1 MLVIKFGG
9 TSVGDATRLASVSQ
23 IIQNAKGKEEQVVV
37 VVSAMSG
44 VTNSLVKAARAAAE
58 GDEVTHRRIGEELLT
73 LHRDACEALTAH
85 EGERRDTCW
94 FIEDRLRDVERF
106 CRSLTVLRELT
117 IRAQDAIS
125 SIGEKLSVH
134 ILAAHLRT
142 QGTRA
147 QAVDATE
154 LIVTDDNFGAANPL
168 MKETREKV
176 RQSIPP
182 LLKQGLVPIITGYIG
197 ATAEGVTTTLG
208 RGGSDYTAAII
219 GVCLDADEVWIWT
232 DVDGILTADPNI
244 VKQARP
250 LKELSYVEAAEL
262 AYFGAD
268 VLHPKTIKPLEERGI
283 PLRIVNSFNPTDPGT
298 LIIKKPQRTPRN
310 VQAIISTKGL
320 SLIGVAGNGDAWTP
334 EVAARALSRLARE
347 GVDVLMFTQSFS
359 ERQLNLL
366 VRQGDMDHGLKA
378 LRREFQGELERR
390 AIAKL
395 DIQHPVATISVVG
408 GPGED
413 GMSIVPKTFA
423 ALGKHRTKVISIA
436 QASSE
441 YNVSFVV
448 TEDEVDDTV
457 RLIHE
462 ELGLG
467 NSSASQM

>member
-168 MKETREKV
+168 MKETQEKV

-182 LLKQGLVPIITGYIG
+182 LLKQGIVPIITGYIG
-197 ATAEGVTTTLG
+197 ATADGVTTTLG

-334 EVAARALSRLARE
+334 EVAARALSRLTRE